1 MKNDEMTPMP
11 NDPSLTFNLPTL
23 SAAEPK
29 TKKPEAASTPP
40 QKVDPTPEAPVKNP
54 QPRIEQQPT
63 AQKPEA
69 EQILPTPPHPAH
81 DGSSTKTER
90 GKSRNKKFNLS
101 IDKDLIPRIRWA
113 VKKETRYVYK
123 QGVIYLRAVEEVP
136 VEDIERY
143 LDAYR
148 RNLSTV
154 PGLPGVTVRLGNR
167 RAVPASPSFTP
178 EQVAAVDARA
188 KKLGISRSRYFA
200 TALRI
205 WLDQHDM
212 MPPAKEYLAENLE
225 QYISS
230 MGLYVP
236 PADLQRLAKKARVV
250 ETSAPKDS

>member
-1 MKNDEMTPMP
+1 MTPAP

-29 TKKPEAASTPP
+29 KKKPEAASESP
-40 QKVDPTPEAPVKNP
+40 QKVSAPPEAPVKD
-54 QPRIEQQPT
+54 PRPRVEESPT
-63 AQKPEA
+63 VKKPET
-69 EQILPTPPHPAH
+69 EQIPPSPPLPAY
-81 DGSSTKTER
+81 DGSTSKAE

-101 IDKDLIPRIRWA
+101 IDEDLIPRIRWA

-123 QGVIYLRAVEEVP
+123 QGYIYLRAVEEVP
-136 VEDIERY
+136 VEDVERY

-167 RAVPASPSFTP
+167 HAVPASPSFTP

-212 MPPAKEYLAENLE
+212 MPPAKEYLVENLE

-250 ETSAPKDS
+250 ETSAPNNS

>member
-1 MKNDEMTPMP
+1 MTPAP
-11 NDPSLTFNLPTL
+11 NDTSLTFNLPTL

-29 TKKPEAASTPP
+29 KKKPEAASVPP
-40 QKVDPTPEAPVKNP
+40 QKVSAPPEAPVKDP
-54 QPRIEQQPT
+54 QPRVEESPT
-63 AQKPEA
+63 VKKPEA
-69 EQILPTPPHPAH
+69 KQIPPSPSLPAY
-81 DGSSTKTER
+81 DRSARKAE

-113 VKKETRYVYK
+113 VQKETQYVYK

-136 VEDIERY
+136 LKDIERY

-154 PGLPGVTVRLGNR
+154 PELPKVTVRLGNR
-167 RAVPASPSFTP
+167 HAVPASPSFTP

-212 MPPAKEYLAENLE
+212 MPPAKEHLAENLE

-236 PADLQRLAKKARVV
+236 PADLQRLAKKARVA
-250 ETSAPKDS
+250 ETSAPKNS

>member
-29 TKKPEAASTPP
+29 TKKPEAASAPP
-40 QKVDPTPEAPVKNP
+40 QKVDPTPEAPVKDP
-54 QPRIEQQPT
+54 QPRVDESPT
-63 AQKPEA
+63 VKKPEA
-69 EQILPTPPHPAH
+69 KQIPPTPPHPAH

-90 GKSRNKKFNLS
+90 GKSPNEKYNLS

-113 VKKETRYVYK
+113 VQKETGYVYK
-123 QGVIYLRAVEEVP
+123 QGYIYLVAVEEVP
-136 VEDIERY
+136 LKDIERY
-143 LDAYR
+143 LDAYN

-154 PGLPGVTVRLGNR
+154 PELPKVTVRLGNR
-167 RAVPASPSFTP
+167 HAVPAAPSLP
-178 EQVAAVDARA
+178 PKKVADVDALA

-212 MPPAKEYLAENLE
+212 MPPAKEHLAENLE

>member
-1 MKNDEMTPMP
+1 MTPAP
-11 NDPSLTFNLPTL
+11 NDTSLTFNLPTL

-29 TKKPEAASTPP
+29 KKKPEAASVPP
-40 QKVDPTPEAPVKNP
+40 QKVSAPPEAPVKDP
-54 QPRIEQQPT
+54 QPRVEESPT
-63 AQKPEA
+63 VKKPEA
-69 EQILPTPPHPAH
+69 KQIPPSPSLPAY
-81 DGSSTKTER
+81 DGSARKAE

-113 VKKETRYVYK
+113 VQKETQYVYK

-136 VEDIERY
+136 LKDIERY

-154 PGLPGVTVRLGNR
+154 PELPKVTVRLGNR
-167 RAVPASPSFTP
+167 HAVPASPSFTP

-212 MPPAKEYLAENLE
+212 MPPAKEHLAENLE

-236 PADLQRLAKKARVV
+236 PADLQRLAKKARVS
-250 ETSAPKDS
+250 EDSASKNS

>member
-1 MKNDEMTPMP
+1 MTPAP
-11 NDPSLTFNLPTL
+11 NDTSLTFNLPTL

-29 TKKPEAASTPP
+29 KKKPEAASVPP
-40 QKVDPTPEAPVKNP
+40 QKVSAPPEAPVKDP
-54 QPRIEQQPT
+54 QPRVDESPT
-63 AQKPEA
+63 VKKPEA
-69 EQILPTPPHPAH
+69 KQIPPSPSLPAY
-81 DGSSTKTER
+81 DRSARKAE

-113 VKKETRYVYK
+113 VQKETQYVYK

-136 VEDIERY
+136 LKDIERY

-154 PGLPGVTVRLGNR
+154 PELPKVTVRLGNR
-167 RAVPASPSFTP
+167 HAVPASPSFTP

-212 MPPAKEYLAENLE
+212 MPPAKEHLAENLE

-236 PADLQRLAKKARVV
+236 PADLQRLAKKARVA
-250 ETSAPKDS
+250 ETSAPKNS

>member
-1 MKNDEMTPMP
+1 MTPAP
-11 NDPSLTFNLPTL
+11 NDTSLTFNLPTL

-29 TKKPEAASTPP
+29 KKKPEAASVPP
-40 QKVDPTPEAPVKNP
+40 QKVSAPPEAPVKDP
-54 QPRIEQQPT
+54 QPRVEESPT
-63 AQKPEA
+63 VKKPEA
-69 EQILPTPPHPAH
+69 KQIPPSPSLPAY
-81 DGSSTKTER
+81 DRSARKAE

-113 VKKETRYVYK
+113 VQKETQYVYK

-136 VEDIERY
+136 LKDIERY

-154 PGLPGVTVRLGNR
+154 PELPKVTVRLGNR
-167 RAVPASPSFTP
+167 HAVPASPSFTP

-250 ETSAPKDS
+250 ETSATKDS

>member
-1 MKNDEMTPMP
+1 MTPAP
-11 NDPSLTFNLPTL
+11 NDTSLTFNLPTL

-29 TKKPEAASTPP
+29 KKKPEAASVPP
-40 QKVDPTPEAPVKNP
+40 QKVSAPPEAPVKDP
-54 QPRIEQQPT
+54 QPRVEESPT
-63 AQKPEA
+63 VKKPEA
-69 EQILPTPPHPAH
+69 KQIPPSPSLPAY
-81 DGSSTKTER
+81 DRSARKAE

-113 VKKETRYVYK
+113 VQKETQYVYK

-136 VEDIERY
+136 LKDIERY

-154 PGLPGVTVRLGNR
+154 PELPKVTVRLGNR
-167 RAVPASPSFTP
+167 HAVPASPSFTP

-212 MPPAKEYLAENLE
+212 MPPAKEHLAENLE

-250 ETSAPKDS
+250 ETSAPKNS

>member
-1 MKNDEMTPMP
+1 MTPAP

-29 TKKPEAASTPP
+29 KKKPEAASESP
-40 QKVDPTPEAPVKNP
+40 QKVSAPPEAPVKD
-54 QPRIEQQPT
+54 PRPRVEESST
-63 AQKPEA
+63 VKKPET
-69 EQILPTPPHPAH
+69 EQIPPSPPLPAY
-81 DGSSTKTER
+81 DGSASKAE

-101 IDKDLIPRIRWA
+101 IDEDLIPRIRWA

-123 QGVIYLRAVEEVP
+123 QGYIYLRAVEEVP
-136 VEDIERY
+136 VEDVERY

-167 RAVPASPSFTP
+167 HAVPASPSFTP

-188 KKLGISRSRYFA
+188 KRLGISRSRYFA

-250 ETSAPKDS
+250 ETSAPKNS